1 MSFEKLFD
9 RDRLTIRPLDER
21 KFKDTKVGKFLST
34 AAPSILGL
42 ASNLLP
48 DGGTLNL
55 VKNLIKK
62 DKTLPAEDKE
72 TALKLLEQDMVEMQ
86 QVSKRWEADMKS
98 DSYLSKNTRPLT
110 LIFLT
115 VSLVVFIF
123 LDGFDMEWTVDTGWI
138 DLLKSLLITVYVAY
152 FGSRGAE
159 KFQSISK
166 K

>member
-1 MSFEKLFD
+1 MSDKK
-9 RDRLTIRPLDER
+9 

-34 AAPSILGL
+34 AAPNILGI

-55 VKNLIKK
+55 VKNLIQK
-62 DKTLPAEDKE
+62 DKALPAEDKE

-86 QVSKRWEADMKS
+86 EVSKRWEADMKS